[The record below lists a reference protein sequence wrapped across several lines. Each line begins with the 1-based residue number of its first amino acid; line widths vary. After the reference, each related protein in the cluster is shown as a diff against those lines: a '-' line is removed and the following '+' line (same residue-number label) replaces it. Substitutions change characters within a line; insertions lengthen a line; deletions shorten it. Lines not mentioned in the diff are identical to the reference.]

1 MTENE
6 LSKIIVDCCYKIHKT
21 LGPGLLES
29 VYEEV
34 LYYVLTKNGLRC
46 ERQMGVPVT
55 YESIKMDIGFRADTI
70 VESKVIVELK
80 SVEKILPVH
89 KKQLLTYLKLTG
101 MKLGL
106 LINFNEELIKA
117 SADALEGSGT
127 EIFIIDCGWYDMMG
141 SYIPDKNKFPNGMVP
156 VCKYIQQ
163 KGMKPGMWF
172 SFATANVESK
182 VVQEHPDWILKDK
195 KGEPALVHVINDR
208 TLGERSYTMG
218 LL

>member
-34 LYYVLTKNGLRC
+34 LYYVLTKNSLRC

-55 YESIKMDIGFRADTI
+55 YENIKMDIGFRADII

-106 LINFNEELIKA
+106 LVNFNVELIK
-117 SADALEGSGT
+117 
-127 EIFIIDCGWYDMMG
+127 
-141 SYIPDKNKFPNGMVP
+141 NGITRIV
-156 VCKYIQQ
+156 
-163 KGMKPGMWF
+163 
-172 SFATANVESK
+172 NN
-182 VVQEHPDWILKDK
+182 L
-195 KGEPALVHVINDR
+195 
-208 TLGERSYTMG
+208 
-218 LL
+218 